1 MKRKFLLVSII
12 LYIACIFT
20 GCSEQQQLHQKLIV
34 QGISV
39 DKENETY
46 KATIQALDFQN
57 PASEDEP
64 NIKIIEVQG
73 QSIME
78 ALDNISR
85 KTSLR
90 PVYSQNLILLLGE
103 ETAKSGVNDFID
115 FFVRHCETR
124 PKVKIAVCK
133 GNASEI
139 LKIKSNEK
147 SIKSKNIHDLIPME
161 LNSDVLHF
169 VSNLKNTKSDPWA
182 AWLEIEEKDG
192 NKEVNLKGVGVFS
205 EDKLVDFWQD
215 EDAFGFMVL
224 KGVPEFGSCIINADN
239 CGEVTCIINS
249 SKPKTDVKIQEN
261 RLPKFGINLDIN
273 ASTFSLDKNFYTHE
287 FEDISQVI
295 ENKLSEK
302 IGDICKNTMKK
313 SLNMR
318 IDVFEFSK
326 ILRNSYPRYF
336 KKYEEKWTSI
346 LKRLEYEIIQN
357 VKLKVTGKEP
367 V

>member
-1 MKRKFLLVSII
+1 MKRKFLLMSII

-34 QGISV
+34 QGISI

-46 KATIQALDFQN
+46 QATIQALDFQN
-57 PASEDEP
+57 PVSEDEP
-64 NIKIIEVQG
+64 NIKIMEVQG

-78 ALDNISR
+78 ALDNVSR

-103 ETAKSGVNDFID
+103 QAAKSGVNDFID

-124 PKVKIAVCK
+124 PKVKMAVCK

-139 LKIKSNEK
+139 LKTKPDEK

-161 LNSDVLHF
+161 LNSDILHF
-169 VSNLKNTKSDPWA
+169 VSNLKNAKSDPWT

-192 NKEVNLKGVGVFS
+192 IKEVNLKGVGIFS
-205 EDKLVDFWQD
+205 EDKLVDFWQG
-215 EDAFGFMVL
+215 ENAFGFMAL
-224 KGVPEFGSCIINADN
+224 KGVPEFGSCIVNDDN

-249 SKPKTDVKIQEN
+249 SKPKIDVKIQEN
-261 RLPKFGINLDIN
+261 YLPKFNINLDIN
-273 ASTFSLDKNFYTHE
+273 ASTFSLDKSFYTHE
-287 FEDISQVI
+287 FENISQII
-295 ENKLSEK
+295 EDKLSEK
-302 IGDICKNTMKK
+302 IIVICKNTINK
-313 SLNMR
+313 SLSTG

-336 KKYEEKWTSI
+336 KKCAGKWTSI
-346 LKRLEYEIIQN
+346 LKHLEYEITQN